1 MYLWCLDCSVHVCPS
16 VTITRQSVQAQIIR
30 YKTGLTE
37 AFKAARLERSVSHWE
52 FKLHLISSREDSCAH
67 KPCSSSRPTSSRIS
81 STGCLSV
88 QWTKQTS
95 QYVPITTQISPVKL
109 LYLHVSL
116 LSRVYP
122 ASLCCYLFSFWIV
135 AFTVSSPSHL
145 SLPTARRCIS
155 GVPRSLRRAVPVGS
169 LVSHMDLGHLLTRS
183 QRSATLRLKQLHP
196 SREFPL
202 RAAIIIADRHAKKL
216 QWICSA
222 QAVTFQQTAV
232 IFRSLCLVRC
242 WWSVVIVLPSCLLG
256 GIMVFAVCRKLIISC

>member
-37 AFKAARLERSVSHWE
+37 AFKAARLERSVSYWE
-52 FKLHLISSREDSCAH
+52 FKLHLRGQLCSQTLFIITTH
-67 KPCSSSRPTSSRIS
+67 IKPDQLDRLF
-81 STGCLSV
+81 LSV

-169 LVSHMDLGHLLTRS
+169 LVSHPDLGHLLTRS

>member
-37 AFKAARLERSVSHWE
+37 AFKAARLERSVSYWE
-52 FKLHLISSREDSCAH
+52 FKLHLISREDSCAH

-122 ASLCCYLFSFWIV
+122 ASFCCYLFSFLNRS
-135 AFTVSSPSHL
+135 FHSELPVSSFSPHRSPLHQWRAA
-145 SLPTARRCIS
+145 LP
-155 GVPRSLRRAVPVGS
+155 VMRRACGESRQSPGPRTPPDKVAEVCHSEIKTAPSIQRVPPPGS
-169 LVSHMDLGHLLTRS
+169 HYHSRS
-183 QRSATLRLKQLHP
+183 PCQKAP
-196 SREFPL
+196 V
-202 RAAIIIADRHAKKL
+202 D
-216 QWICSA
+216 
-222 QAVTFQQTAV
+222 
-232 IFRSLCLVRC
+232 
-242 WWSVVIVLPSCLLG
+242 
-256 GIMVFAVCRKLIISC
+256 M

>member
-16 VTITRQSVQAQIIR
+16 VTITRQSVQAQIIK

-37 AFKAARLERSVSHWE
+37 AFKAARLEHSVSYWE
-52 FKLHLISSREDSCAH
+52 FKLHLISREDSCAH

-122 ASLCCYLFSFWIV
+122 ASFCCYLFSFLNRS
-135 AFTVSSPSHL
+135 FHSELPVSSFSPHRSPLHQWRAA
-145 SLPTARRCIS
+145 LPAT
-155 GVPRSLRRAVPVGS
+155 RRACGESRQSPG
-169 LVSHMDLGHLLTRS
+169 LGHLLTRS

-242 WWSVVIVLPSCLLG
+242 WWSVVIALPSCLLG

>member
-37 AFKAARLERSVSHWE
+37 AFKAARLERSVSYWE
-52 FKLHLISSREDSCAH
+52 FKLHLRGQL
-67 KPCSSSRPTSSRIS
+67 CSQTLFIITTHIKQDQLDRLF
-81 STGCLSV
+81 LSV

-122 ASLCCYLFSFWIV
+122 ASFCCYLFSFLNRS
-135 AFTVSSPSHL
+135 FHSELPVSSFSPHRSPLHQWRAA
-145 SLPTARRCIS
+145 LP
-155 GVPRSLRRAVPVGS
+155 VMRRACGESRQSPG
-169 LVSHMDLGHLLTRS
+169 LGHLLTRS

>member
-1 MYLWCLDCSVHVCPS
+1 MFLSPLKSLLLSCFTCTSHFCLEC
-16 VTITRQSVQAQIIR
+16 I
-30 YKTGLTE
+30 
-37 AFKAARLERSVSHWE
+37 
-52 FKLHLISSREDSCAH
+52 LHLSAATYF
-67 KPCSSSRPTSSRIS
+67 P
-81 STGCLSV
+81 
-88 QWTKQTS
+88 
-95 QYVPITTQISPVKL
+95 
-109 LYLHVSL
+109 
-116 LSRVYP
+116 
-122 ASLCCYLFSFWIV
+122 FWIV

-155 GVPRSLRRAVPVGS
+155 GVPRSLWCAVPVGS
-169 LVSHMDLGHLLTRS
+169 LVSHPDLGHLLTRS

-242 WWSVVIVLPSCLLG
+242 WWSVVIVLPSCLFG